1 MNSDTA
7 LFDMSQFGAS
17 YLLAGIEVYLE
28 TAHEVCQCETLL
40 LELDRLEAWEQ
51 RHGRKNVNM
60 RPRKRPRKGRGKMNR
75 NNLVAKHA
83 RTYNKAHVMVD
94 RKKAAKRGYRKHR
107 GNV

>member
-51 RHGRKNVNM
+51 RHGGFYDLDIVQAHFADLRHRIAERKAEIETFESHFYAERARSQFTVVE
-60 RPRKRPRKGRGKMNR
+60 GGKK
-75 NNLVAKHA
+75 V
-83 RTYNKAHVMVD
+83 
-94 RKKAAKRGYRKHR
+94 
-107 GNV
+107 